1 MVKGGHCIDITYYHP
16 TDNISTFY
24 EEDQSYCHKRSCAKK
39 TFRKGFECR
48 DLSHIIWVIYD
59 MTHIWYNDYIII
71 HISMKGCVA
80 SDDFI
85 LEVWK
90 RKFESKNPNITITE
104 GMLSIVVALKS
115 LPQNW
120 NSDTKHLPR
129 NLSACHEIYGSPPE
143 YMGTYYMYEDY
154 NIWGIS
160 HVPVSGGVSLN
171 ITFTLEIIS
180 IRPKLCSV
188 WTYVRTT

>member
-16 TDNISTFY
+16 NDNISTFY

-39 TFRKGFECR
+39 TFRIGFHEK
-48 DLSHIIWVIYD
+48 IWSPYH
-59 MTHIWYNDYIII
+59 MAHELY
-71 HISMKGCVA
+71 
-80 SDDFI
+80 
-85 LEVWK
+85 
-90 RKFESKNPNITITE
+90 NITHTVFVNPSKYERLRCFRWFHFGSLEKKIWKQKSKYHYHWRYAQ
-104 GMLSIVVALKS
+104 LVVALKS

-120 NSDTKHLPR
+120 NLDTKHLPR
-129 NLSACHEIYGSPPE
+129 NLSACHGIYGSPPE

-160 HVPVSGGVSLN
+160 HVPVSGGVSKN
-171 ITFTLEIIS
+171 ITFSLEII
-180 IRPKLCSV
+180 PKCKTLFSV